1 MEASYAENTWKK
13 YSGAWK
19 RFEAWCVDENIVN
32 IKPCEPL
39 TVALYLSHL
48 ELKSSLRGAIT
59 GAVEG
64 IRWAHE
70 SAGLASPTDVPF
82 VKRIYEGAKRI
93 SPVNRNK
100 KDPVK
105 IEYVEELLRGVDQEK
120 LSDLR
125 FAVLLTLSFA
135 GFFRISEILNF
146 RVRDLTFES
155 DAVKFF
161 VRKAKNDQPAEGK
174 FVFVARTPNFT
185 CPIAILEKYLRKAR
199 IVDPDDY
206 VIAHLKKDS
215 NGAWIGE
222 AKTPLSYSRA
232 RQILM
237 EKFQPITDKVPEF
250 NFGTHSGRIGGA
262 TTAKEAGVEDR
273 LLDEHGRW
281 KNPQSKNRYIRDS
294 RSKKLAASK
303 SLGL

>member
-1 MEASYAENTWKK
+1 M
-13 YSGAWK
+13 
-19 RFEAWCVDENIVN
+19 N

-125 FAVLLTLSFA
+125 FAVLLT
-135 GFFRISEILNF
+135 
-146 RVRDLTFES
+146 
-155 DAVKFF
+155 
-161 VRKAKNDQPAEGK
+161 
-174 FVFVARTPNFT
+174 
-185 CPIAILEKYLRKAR
+185 C
-199 IVDPDDY
+199 
-206 VIAHLKKDS
+206 
-215 NGAWIGE
+215 
-222 AKTPLSYSRA
+222 
-232 RQILM
+232 
-237 EKFQPITDKVPEF
+237 
-250 NFGTHSGRIGGA
+250 
-262 TTAKEAGVEDR
+262 
-273 LLDEHGRW
+273 
-281 KNPQSKNRYIRDS
+281 
-294 RSKKLAASK
+294 
-303 SLGL
+303 